1 MGKALEE
8 GRGESRGCTA
18 AAAAA
23 AAPADEVAALSA
35 TLDSPEYTP
44 GRGEDRKG

>member
-8 GRGESRGCTA
+8 GRGESRGCT
-18 AAAAA
+18 AAAA

>member
-23 AAPADEVAALSA
+23 APADEVAALSA
-35 TLDSPEYTP
+35 ALDSPEYTP